1 MSIYDKTEALLSSL
15 FDNYYHGM
23 PDFGEGQE
31 PERYAVYTVLHK
43 PEHFV
48 SGKKTAD
55 GYFVS
60 LSVFTPRLDTELY
73 DKVEEAFTND
83 DFIFQQGRCL
93 DFVNGYPQKTQYSMD
108 FIISIDYERKE
119 IL

>member
-1 MSIYDKTEALLSSL
+1 MNIYEKTESILAAL
-15 FDNYYHGM
+15 FNNYYHGM

-31 PERYAVYTVLHK
+31 PERYAVYTVIHK

-83 DFIFQQGRCL
+83 NFIFQQGRCL
-93 DFVNGYPQKTQYSMD
+93 DFVNDYPQKIQYSMD
-108 FIISIDYERKE
+108 FIISID
-119 IL
+119 L

>member
-1 MSIYDKTEALLSSL
+1 MNIYEKTESILASV

-55 GYFVS
+55 SYFIM
-60 LSVFTPRLDTELY
+60 LSIFTLRLDSELY
-73 DKVEEAFTND
+73 DKIESFFTD
-83 DFIFQQGRCL
+83 EGYILQQGREV
-93 DFVNGYPQKTQYSMD
+93 DFQNEFPQKTHYSMD
-108 FIISIDYERKE
+108 FIISIDV
-119 IL
+119 

>member
-1 MSIYDKTEALLSSL
+1 MSIYEKIEALLSSL
-15 FDNYYHGM
+15 FDNYYHSM

-31 PERYAVYTVLHK
+31 PERYAVYTVIHK

-55 GYFVS
+55 SYFVS
-60 LSVFTPRLDTELY
+60 LSIFTPRLDTELY

-83 DFIFQQGRCL
+83 GFIFQQGRSL
-93 DFVNGYPQKTQYSMD
+93 DFMNDYPQKNQYSMD
-108 FIISIDYERKE
+108 FIISIDV
-119 IL
+119 